1 MGVQTQLDRLV
12 GAKDSLKTSISKKG
26 VSVPASVKM
35 DGLSAYVD
43 NIKQL
48 DTSDATATASDI
60 AKGKTA
66 YINGAK
72 VIGTYEPTPGYAIT
86 STDNADGSQNLAIVD
101 ADTGSGGGSDEPQY
115 HIEIVNDLA
124 QSISIDC
131 TIGELNGRTFLSGD
145 TYVTSDTFTAIDILT
160 NLTITCSIYGET
172 FDTDLQ
178 VNAVLNDAGN
188 TISLWVTPM

>member
-66 YINGAK
+66 YIKGAK

-86 STDNADGSQNLAIVD
+86 STDNTDGSQNLAITD
-101 ADTGSGGGSDEPQY
+101 ADTGGSSEPTY
-115 HIEIVNDLA
+115 HIEVTNDTY
-124 QSISIDC
+124 QSIIIDSEY
-131 TIGELNGRTFLSGD
+131 IGELNGRTFHSGD
-145 TYVTSDTFTAIDILT
+145 VYKTSDTFSAIDILR
-160 NLTITCSIYGET
+160 NITITLSVNGES

-178 VNAVLNDAGN
+178 VNFVLNDAGD

>member
-86 STDNADGSQNLAIVD
+86 STDNADGSQNLAITD
-101 ADTGSGGGSDEPQY
+101 TDTGGSSEPTY
-115 HIEIVNDLA
+115 HIEVTNDTY
-124 QSISIDC
+124 QSIIIDSEY
-131 TIGELNGRTFLSGD
+131 IGELNGRTFHSGD
-145 TYVTSDTFTAIDILT
+145 VYTTLDTFSAIDILR
-160 NLTITCSIYGET
+160 NITITLSVNGES

-178 VNAVLNDAGN
+178 VNFVLNDAGD

>member
-35 DGLSAYVD
+35 DRLSTYVD

-66 YINGAK
+66 YINGTK
-72 VIGTYEPTPGYAIT
+72 VTGTYEPTPG
-86 STDNADGSQNLAIVD
+86 SS
-101 ADTGSGGGSDEPQY
+101 EPTY
-115 HIEIVNDLA
+115 HIEVTNDTY
-124 QSISIDC
+124 QSIIIDSEY
-131 TIGELNGRTFLSGD
+131 IGELNGRTFHSGD
-145 TYVTSDTFTAIDILT
+145 VYTTSDTFSAIDILR
-160 NLTITCSIYGET
+160 NITITLSVNGES

-178 VNAVLNDAGN
+178 VNFVLNDAGD